1 MTEGNILKLGKNG
14 QSVDLNK
21 LKSGIT
27 ADAFKDDVK
36 ALELFGA
43 SDKNKNGVL
52 DLDEVSVF
60 KDKLTESAGEDK
72 VLTEKETKKLLKES
86 ENKEQYK
93 KSKMKPQDVFD
104 YVNKFAQ
111 TSEKSKIKSSVVEG
125 DKRVVTYEDGAQE
138 VINKDGSKIISTVS
152 GAVKSVK
159 NVDKDGNLV
168 SEERTNDEDGSV
180 ENFVFGEDNSMKS
193 TLRYAD
199 GSTLTKTYDAQ
210 GNPTSAMLQDEKG
223 THEIGLSGFASGK
236 VVKTVEGK
244 GTPEEKTISY
254 NYSGENSF
262 TQETVQGNLTS
273 KIAVEN
279 GVVKSTSAVQYDSE
293 GKPVQS
299 LETSED
305 GSRTETL
312 YKQGRK
318 VQAQVTNP
326 DGTVRYAKY
335 DGKGHT
341 LVVAQN
347 GETIEHLAKSFNTTK
362 AEIISANKGT
372 VHGSRNNA
380 YFVAGQE
387 VKIAGELSPNHKGL
401 KARKTS
407 QQVEAQY
414 AQDEA
419 KRVAKRLNGKETK
432 EVSVVKNYSDWY
444 QYSREMLASE
454 GVAKPS
460 NEQVNNRANELRMMN
475 PSVEVPKKGS
485 KLTALKTK
493 ADIQR
498 EEELRKQQ
506 EAQKAEQA
514 GQAGQAGASQS
525 ASKPSH
531 AQTAEEKQKAQR
543 KAVATKQGTAIANS
557 LHKQMNSATWD
568 SVSKPEFQ
576 AELKKINSGN
586 VVETLRAYQAK
597 SPNESMIEAIWDEK
611 SSKSVFAKIDVRKEA
626 INGITSKLLQR
637 AKSTGVDS
645 SHIANFKKEMSKY
658 NNDKEGA
665 SNVMYGLMQAIENRE
680 SMSKADIQ
688 TAQSRTPHQQ
698 KVATVTLLNAQ
709 VRGARKD
716 LQAQTDRDGWAGK
729 TVDWMSGAWS
739 SKNRESEVKK
749 DLNLAQHQA
758 NELARSKTDA
768 EFKAKFRKT
777 YGVDYDPVQ
786 VAGYQKKSA
795 QYTKAAASYSVESSF
810 NSQMKHLMSSST
822 LREESYY
829 QMTPGA
835 GSGQVVITATKQ
847 KVYNR
852 ELNKFAAFLG
862 MGNQKS
868 GLKQINDE
876 MKKAGIDPN
885 KASIDKKYE
894 FLSKRAKSCSS
905 LLHKQ
910 TMKATG
916 GKSFNQVKSE
926 YENSYT
932 ATFGTT
938 NNIAKRV
945 RDYNASQETG
955 AYVLKQTVK
964 TAGAVAIGIATGGT
978 GLVPL
983 LAAAGGS
990 AALSVAV
997 DATDRASS
1005 KNGLSLNEFV
1015 DITKNATVDFA
1026 TTVATAGS
1034 SKAINALK
1042 LGTAATYVAK
1052 TVSDT
1057 AINAGSEYVKTGQVT
1072 LENTLISAVSSLGG
1086 QYVQNKLEERAM
1098 AKAFE
1103 IDESKL
1109 DDVNSG
1115 WLGEATD
1122 AHHRY
1127 RTDLSANEV
1136 GNLPSA
1142 RAYVGN
1148 GMEVQSGNTKGISY
1162 DVRMSQHKESV
1173 ADIDKLLGKGASKT
1187 EFGDGLVKFEDRY
1200 KASGTAG
1207 SGIEGDNVKSWGTFN
1222 ENEKVKQMGLDKRLD
1237 IVQDAGNMAG
1247 MAYGD
1252 REIVHNGW
1260 KQQTQVSAPNG
1271 FHAKALEKDGVV
1283 MVVFRGSDDMGDL
1296 RVDHQMLSG
1305 KLPDQFQNAVDFM
1318 EQVRAANPDK
1328 KIVVTG
1334 HSLGGALTELVSS
1347 KYDDVLGISFDAVG
1361 TKKIV
1366 DATKGLT
1373 DNKNTINYVVNGDII
1388 SNGTEHVGNV
1398 TLVNEVADVTRGN
1411 TIQSPHAIGNFSGT
1425 NNTSLQGVEAGM
1437 VQRTIDAASASRAQ
1451 AYAKGLTLDS
1461 AIANSSNGRVTFD
1474 DKTFKKIQKQF
1485 ASDVN
1490 ALNVD
1495 LKAMQQQIEAVTD
1508 PAQKAAL
1515 QKVLNARQAAI
1526 TTGADIKANSTVL
1539 QNMSGDEIN
1548 DILAKNFGFD
1558 KPGFLGGETPSQL
1571 IQMDKQT
1578 KFVRVYNDESSYAKG
1593 SWLMAYSD
1601 IEGLTPAQIKDKFAL
1616 PSMPKYVVEVEVPEG
1631 AQLYTGKCNPLEG
1644 WGNGGGTQYFLI
1656 GDKRPKIYGG
1666 MKALPKQ

>member
-1 MTEGNILKLGKNG
+1 
-14 QSVDLNK
+14 
-21 LKSGIT
+21 
-27 ADAFKDDVK
+27 
-36 ALELFGA
+36 
-43 SDKNKNGVL
+43 
-52 DLDEVSVF
+52 
-60 KDKLTESAGEDK
+60 
-72 VLTEKETKKLLKES
+72 
-86 ENKEQYK
+86 
-93 KSKMKPQDVFD
+93 
-104 YVNKFAQ
+104 
-111 TSEKSKIKSSVVEG
+111 
-125 DKRVVTYEDGAQE
+125 
-138 VINKDGSKIISTVS
+138 
-152 GAVKSVK
+152 
-159 NVDKDGNLV
+159 
-168 SEERTNDEDGSV
+168 
-180 ENFVFGEDNSMKS
+180 
-193 TLRYAD
+193 
-199 GSTLTKTYDAQ
+199 
-210 GNPTSAMLQDEKG
+210 
-223 THEIGLSGFASGK
+223 
-236 VVKTVEGK
+236 
-244 GTPEEKTISY
+244 
-254 NYSGENSF
+254 
-262 TQETVQGNLTS
+262 
-273 KIAVEN
+273 
-279 GVVKSTSAVQYDSE
+279 
-293 GKPVQS
+293 
-299 LETSED
+299 
-305 GSRTETL
+305 
-312 YKQGRK
+312 
-318 VQAQVTNP
+318 
-326 DGTVRYAKY
+326 
-335 DGKGHT
+335 
-341 LVVAQN
+341 
-347 GETIEHLAKSFNTTK
+347 
-362 AEIISANKGT
+362 
-372 VHGSRNNA
+372 
-380 YFVAGQE
+380 
-387 VKIAGELSPNHKGL
+387 
-401 KARKTS
+401 
-407 QQVEAQY
+407 
-414 AQDEA
+414 
-419 KRVAKRLNGKETK
+419 
-432 EVSVVKNYSDWY
+432 
-444 QYSREMLASE
+444 
-454 GVAKPS
+454 
-460 NEQVNNRANELRMMN
+460 
-475 PSVEVPKKGS
+475 
-485 KLTALKTK
+485 
-493 ADIQR
+493 
-498 EEELRKQQ
+498 
-506 EAQKAEQA
+506 
-514 GQAGQAGASQS
+514 
-525 ASKPSH
+525 
-531 AQTAEEKQKAQR
+531 
-543 KAVATKQGTAIANS
+543 
-557 LHKQMNSATWD
+557 
-568 SVSKPEFQ
+568 
-576 AELKKINSGN
+576 
-586 VVETLRAYQAK
+586 
-597 SPNESMIEAIWDEK
+597 
-611 SSKSVFAKIDVRKEA
+611 
-626 INGITSKLLQR
+626 
-637 AKSTGVDS
+637 
-645 SHIANFKKEMSKY
+645 
-658 NNDKEGA
+658 
-665 SNVMYGLMQAIENRE
+665 
-680 SMSKADIQ
+680 
-688 TAQSRTPHQQ
+688 
-698 KVATVTLLNAQ
+698 
-709 VRGARKD
+709 
-716 LQAQTDRDGWAGK
+716 
-729 TVDWMSGAWS
+729 MSGAWS